1 MLPAS
6 WVIPSST
13 SRDAMYT
20 ECSKSDFTSSSTCK
34 RKFGATLDG
43 TTMKENS
50 KRKTNKVTA
59 LTDSDTEA
67 FSDSIQSSKTGVM
80 PAVLSLVPKYTAEYN
95 AAASQQ
101 NKLPAFLGNLEDE
114 ACQHMH
120 FQDLLEHCESIN
132 ICVSKEEAAY
142 GEQQTKGQA
151 KCKTWTHLRTG

>member
-1 MLPAS
+1 
-6 WVIPSST
+6 
-13 SRDAMYT
+13 
-20 ECSKSDFTSSSTCK
+20 
-34 RKFGATLDG
+34 
-43 TTMKENS
+43 MKENS
-50 KRKTNKVTA
+50 KRKTNNVTA

-132 ICVSKEEAAY
+132 IYAFPKRRQHMESSRPRVRPS
-142 GEQQTKGQA
+142 A
-151 KCKTWTHLRTG
+151 KQGHV